1 MAFNWRKFPWT
12 NLHDLNLDWI
22 IQTVKT
28 LEDNLADAVSTF
40 QEMINKAITSTL
52 TGSGDLT
59 INKTGD
65 VNITGNRVIMTGNGG
80 HTQVIGGAFI
90 SDTSEQLTLH
100 NPNSNTNMT
109 ANYNSGTLT
118 LTNNQNSA
126 AGVAVYPVNTP
137 ADGGGDNSDF
147 AANAGYVKDAVAA
160 VDGKL
165 DTEITNRTSGD
176 AALQSTIDNVI
187 MPRLNSLSAA
197 SNSYVLI
204 VTGTE
209 STESNIALTSEQ
221 ATALQNAA
229 QNNSPITMILRDGDT
244 YTAYYP
250 VAVGNTSMMFSR
262 VCNFNSFDGVADAN
276 QALGRI
282 LVASVYIT
290 DGAGT
295 ISFLEF
301 PSCLTPFLPLSLSIT
316 WLENANSYTLTDKE
330 YAILRQSLLDK
341 RPIFIVGNT
350 ADAGGEQTIYM
361 LQTCATPSILNVDSM
376 TLILQ
381 GPSDSI
387 KVQMASKT
395 IAPNIQ

>member
-28 LEDNLADAVSTF
+28 LEENLADALALVQTTVDA
-40 QEMINKAITSTL
+40 AITKL
-52 TGSGDLT
+52 TTGEGDFT
-59 INKTGD
+59 VNKTGN
-65 VNITGNRVIMTGNGG
+65 VQISGNSVQLSKTVISAGN
-80 HTQVIGGAFI
+80 
-90 SDTSEQLTLH
+90 EQLTMH
-100 NPNSNTNMT
+100 NATSNTSMG

-147 AANAGYVKDAVAA
+147 AANVGYVKDAVAA
-160 VDGKL
+160 VAGKL

-176 AALQSTIDNVI
+176 AALKSTIDNVI
-187 MPRLNSLSAA
+187 IPRLDSITAA
-197 SNSYVLI
+197 SNSYVLL

-209 STESNIALTSEQ
+209 STESNIALTAEQ
-221 ATALQNAA
+221 VIDLQAAA
-229 QNNSPITMILRDGDT
+229 QNNSPITMILRDGDS
-244 YTAYYP
+244 YAAYYP
-250 VAVGNTSMMFSR
+250 IEVGNTAMVFGK
-262 VCNFNSFDGVADAN
+262 VNNFNSVDGGVDVN
-276 QALGRI
+276 HALGRVI
-282 LVASVYIT
+282 IASVSIT
-290 DGAGT
+290 EGAGHVKF
-295 ISFLEF
+295 IEV
-301 PSCLTPFLPLSLSIT
+301 PSGLTRFLPLSLSIT
-316 WLENANSYTLTDKE
+316 WAAEANSYTLTDNE

-341 RPIFIVGNT
+341 RPVFIVRNT
-350 ADAGGEQTIYM
+350 ADASGEQTIYM

-381 GPSDSI
+381 GKSDSI

-395 IAPNIQ
+395 VVHNIQ

>member
-28 LEDNLADAVSTF
+28 LEGNLSDALALVQTTVDA
-40 QEMINKAITSTL
+40 AITKL
-52 TGSGDLT
+52 TTGEGDFT
-59 INKTGD
+59 VNKTGN
-65 VNITGNRVIMTGNGG
+65 VQISGNSVQLSKTVISAGN
-80 HTQVIGGAFI
+80 
-90 SDTSEQLTLH
+90 EQLTMH
-100 NPNSNTNMT
+100 NTTSNTSMG

-118 LTNNQNSA
+118 LTNNQNGA
-126 AGVAVYPVNTP
+126 AGVAVYPISTP

-147 AANAGYVKDAVAA
+147 AANVGYVKDAVTA

-165 DTEITNRTSGD
+165 DTEISNRTSGD
-176 AALQSTIDNVI
+176 AALQSTIDSDI

-197 SNSYVLI
+197 SNSYVLL

-209 STESNIALTSEQ
+209 STASDIPLTSEQ
-221 ATALQNAA
+221 VADLQNAA
-229 QNNSPITMILRDGDT
+229 QNNSPITLILRDGDT

-250 VAVGNTSMMFSR
+250 FLVGSTSMMFSR
-262 VCNFNSFDGVADAN
+262 GCNFNSVTGSVDVN

-282 LVASVYIT
+282 LVASVNLAE
-290 DGAGT
+290 GANKL
-295 ISFLEF
+295 SFLEF
-301 PSCLTPFLPLSLSIT
+301 PSGLTRFLPLSLNIT
-316 WLENANSYTLTDKE
+316 WTEDANSYTLTDNE

-341 RPIFIVGNT
+341 RSIFIVRNT
-350 ADAGGEQTIYM
+350 ADAGGTQTLYS
-361 LQTCATPSILNVDSM
+361 LPTCATPSILNVDSM

-381 GPSDSI
+381 GPSNKSI
-387 KVQMASKT
+387 KVNMASKT

>member
-40 QEMINKAITSTL
+40 QEMINKAISSTL

-65 VNITGNRVIMTGNGG
+65 VRISGNSVQLSKTVISAGN
-80 HTQVIGGAFI
+80 
-90 SDTSEQLTLH
+90 EQLTIH
-100 NPNSNTNMT
+100 NTASNTSMG

-118 LTNNQNSA
+118 LTNNQNGA
-126 AGVAVYPVNTP
+126 AGVAVYPINTP

-147 AANAGYVKDAVAA
+147 AANVGYVKDAVAA

-165 DTEITNRTSGD
+165 DTEISSRTSGD

-187 MPRLNSLSAA
+187 MPRLDSISAA
-197 SNSYVLI
+197 SNSYVLL

-229 QNNSPITMILRDGDT
+229 QNN
-244 YTAYYP
+244 
-250 VAVGNTSMMFSR
+250 
-262 VCNFNSFDGVADAN
+262 
-276 QALGRI
+276 
-282 LVASVYIT
+282 
-290 DGAGT
+290 
-295 ISFLEF
+295 
-301 PSCLTPFLPLSLSIT
+301 
-316 WLENANSYTLTDKE
+316 
-330 YAILRQSLLDK
+330 
-341 RPIFIVGNT
+341 
-350 ADAGGEQTIYM
+350 
-361 LQTCATPSILNVDSM
+361 
-376 TLILQ
+376 
-381 GPSDSI
+381 
-387 KVQMASKT
+387 
-395 IAPNIQ
+395 

>member
-28 LEDNLADAVSTF
+28 LEDNLTDAVGKFT
-40 QEMINKAITSTL
+40 EIVNTAITKTL

-59 INKTGD
+59 ISKTGD
-65 VNITGNRVIMTGNGG
+65 VRISGNSVQLSKTVISAG
-80 HTQVIGGAFI
+80 
-90 SDTSEQLTLH
+90 SEQLTMH
-100 NPNSNTNMT
+100 NTTSNTSMG

-118 LTNNQNSA
+118 LTNNQNGA

-147 AANAGYVKDAVAA
+147 AANVGYVKDAVAA

-176 AALQSTIDNVI
+176 AALQSTIDTVI
-187 MPRLNSLSAA
+187 MPRLDSLSAA
-197 SNSYVLI
+197 SNSYVLL

-209 STESNIALTSEQ
+209 STESNITLTSEQ
-221 ATALQNAA
+221 VTALQAAA
-229 QNNSPITMILRDGDT
+229 QNNSPITLILKDGDY

-250 VAVGNTSMMFSR
+250 IVIESTSMLFGK
-262 VCNFNSFDGVADAN
+262 VCNFNSRSGAVDVN
-276 QALGRI
+276 QALGRMV
-282 LVASVYIT
+282 VASVTIMENS
-290 DGAGT
+290 GT
-295 ISFLEF
+295 LSFIEF
-301 PSCLTPFLPLSLSIT
+301 PSGLTRFLPCSISIT
-316 WLENANSYTLTDKE
+316 WTEAATSYTLTDTE

-341 RPIFIVGNT
+341 RPVFIVRNT
-350 ADAGGEQTIYM
+350 ADVGGEQTVYSM
-361 LQTCATPSILNVDSM
+361 STCATPSTLNVDSM
-376 TLILQ
+376 TLVLH
-381 GPSDSI
+381 GSGSSSI

-395 IAPNIQ
+395 IVPNIQ